1 MNKNNIQEMAEKIGK
16 ITAEKNIAYGSA
28 FAESGKIL
36 SILFPLGVKPDQYQD
51 LLLVTRILDKLF
63 RIANDRDAFNEDP
76 YMDISGYGLLGAVSV
91 SSKQQKKT
99 ENIKE
104 QEKDRQM
111 NLPLKFDSKP
121 NDLEEINRFWE
132 SPCEDKQ

>member
-51 LLLVTRILDKLF
+51 LLLITRILDKLF

-91 SSKQQKKT
+91 SGKQQKKT
-99 ENIKE
+99 ENIK
-104 QEKDRQM
+104 EKDRQM

-121 NDLEEINRFWE
+121 NNLEEINRFWE